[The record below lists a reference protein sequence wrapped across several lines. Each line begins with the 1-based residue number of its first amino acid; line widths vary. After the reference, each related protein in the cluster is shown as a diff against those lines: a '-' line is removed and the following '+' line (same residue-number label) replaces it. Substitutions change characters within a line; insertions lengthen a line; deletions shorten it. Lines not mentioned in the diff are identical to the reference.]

1 MKKNLIKS
9 ILSITMFFILSII
22 LSSNC
27 LAATDVVLNTNTNSL
42 INQTQQVETLKSRT
56 TLELVDDSVCTIE
69 IDDIAKFQKKIT
81 KFDAENKS
89 ATLTLTITNTKTVEE
104 TQKPVEIFLVIDNS
118 SSMIE
123 NKVGDMTRKQI
134 VIDSAN
140 KLVEKLF
147 AANANAKVGIV
158 SFSSLDSSKDETE
171 GTINDAKLWLNL
183 SDAKDNVKA
192 AISSISSSNCGPRT
206 NIEAGIT
213 LAADNYSSD
222 GNTNRYIVLLT
233 DGVPNNATDGTFAT
247 YSGTVA
253 TRTKAKLQ
261 SIEQSG
267 IKVIG
272 SMIGLDGEKIEVQ
285 TNKTYKAL
293 AEEVFGTIQA
303 PTISKYYYIPDNR
316 DEIETNIVDDIYA
329 NIVSVADNKLKNI
342 TIKDYFPQEI
352 IDNFNFKHVASPN
365 IGKVSTKVDTSD
377 NSITWNIE
385 VLNEGE
391 TATLSYMLTLKENYN
406 KEIIDK
412 ILPTNT
418 KVDITAENKG
428 EKIETSSDVSPKVK
442 VLYQEDTTVANTIIP
457 QTGDSDTTLW
467 FVGITTIIAII
478 VAIRFILLKNKENK

>member
-9 ILSITMFFILSII
+9 MVTMLALLILSVV
-22 LSSNC
+22 LSSNA
-27 LAATDVVLNTNTNSL
+27 LAATDIVLNNDNP
-42 INQTQQVETLKSRT
+42 INETLQSQTIKSKT

-69 IDDIAKFQKKIT
+69 IDDIAKFEKKIT

-118 SSMIE
+118 SSMTE
-123 NKVGDMTRKQI
+123 NKVGDITRKQI

-158 SFSSLDSSKDETE
+158 GFSSLDSSKGETE
-171 GTINDAKLWLNL
+171 GTLNDAKLYLNL
-183 SDAKDNVKA
+183 SDSKDTVKS
-192 AISSISSSNCGPRT
+192 AISSISSSECGPRT

-213 LAADNYSSD
+213 LAADNYSSNA
-222 GNTNRYIVLLT
+222 NTNRYIVLLT

-253 TRTKAKLQ
+253 ARTKAKLQ
-261 SIEQSG
+261 SIEKSG
-267 IKVIG
+267 INIIG
-272 SMIGLDGEKIEVQ
+272 SMIGLDGEKIEAQ

-293 AEEVFGTIQA
+293 AEEVFGTIQT
-303 PTISKYYYIPDNR
+303 PTISKYYYIPDSK

-329 NIVSVADNKLKNI
+329 NIVSVTDNKLKNI

-352 IDNFNFKHVASPN
+352 IDNFNFEYVASPN
-365 IGKVSTKVDTSD
+365 IGTVSSQVNTTD
-377 NSITWNIE
+377 NSITWKIE

-391 TATLSYMLTLKENYN
+391 TATLSYKLTLKENYN
-406 KEIIDK
+406 KQIIDK
-412 ILPTNT
+412 VLPTNT
-418 KVDITAENKG
+418 KVDITAENK
-428 EKIETSSDVSPKVK
+428 EQKIETSSDVSPKVK

-457 QTGDSDTTLW
+457 QTGESETTLW
-467 FVGITTIIAII
+467 FISVTTVIAILI
-478 VAIRFILLKNKENK
+478 ATRFVILKNKENK